1 MKIKRKK
8 NYETSIALSFYFI
21 LCTKTTEKNEKEH
34 IPLKTGKI
42 DINAKTTQKMIN
54 KQLANGQ

>member
-8 NYETSIALSFYFI
+8 HYETSTALSFYFI

-42 DINAKTTQKMIN
+42 DINAKTT
-54 KQLANGQ
+54 